1 MAKMYF
7 PRHLLHRPE
16 GLRPVDRTTVLLL
29 IPVAGPTA
37 PTSGVG
43 LRAGCSFPHAI
54 PYTGLR
60 P

>member
-54 PYTGLR
+54 APA
-60 P
+60 